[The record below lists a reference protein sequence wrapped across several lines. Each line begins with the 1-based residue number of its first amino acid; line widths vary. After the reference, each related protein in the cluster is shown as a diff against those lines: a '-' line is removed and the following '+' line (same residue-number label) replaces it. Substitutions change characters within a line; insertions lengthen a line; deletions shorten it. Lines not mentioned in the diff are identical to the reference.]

1 MSFFPARADSAL
13 VRTQMMEQAKK
24 RTFLVHRRGGLVVW
38 SGRSRIG
45 KTSTA
50 EWLESEI
57 NDRYDPENGDAFRAH
72 YYEVG
77 ELGRRAAGHTKQ
89 AIRALHHAPLGRL
102 DEGVY
107 RSSPPEDLAQ
117 LVIHGL
123 RRRAIEMIFIDEA
136 GLYSIEAIRGLVLV
150 VDWARRLGHRLTLV
164 LIGMDD
170 IERTIGSNAQVNNR
184 VADWV
189 CFEPPKREEIFEL
202 IQRASAIFADRTLD
216 DPSTVELVE
225 WLEGTYSSLPGLILP
240 FLDKADAL
248 IGTREPTVRF
258 FSAIQSLAD
267 KDRNSIRAIVKGAN
281 VRNRRGRNGE
291 AEVTQ

>member
-13 VRTQMMEQAKK
+13 VRTQMMEQAKR

-50 EWLESEI
+50 EWLESEV
-57 NDRYDPENGDAFRAH
+57 NDRYDPENPDAFRAH

-89 AIRALHHAPLGRL
+89 AIRALYHAPLGRL

-123 RRRAIEMIFIDEA
+123 RRRAIEMIFVDEA

-170 IERTIGSNAQVNNR
+170 IERTIGSNPQVNNR
-184 VADWV
+184 VSDWV
-189 CFEPPKREEIFEL
+189 CFDPPKREELFEL
-202 IQRASAIFADRTLD
+202 TQRTSTIFADRTLD
-216 DPSTVELVE
+216 DPATVELVE
-225 WLEGTYSSLPGLILP
+225 WLERTHSSLPGLILP

-248 IGTREPTVRF
+248 IGTREPSVRF
-258 FSAIQSLAD
+258 FNAIQSLAE
-267 KDRNSIRAIVKGAN
+267 KDRNNIRDITKGKN
-281 VRNRRGRNGE
+281 MRDRRNRKGE
-291 AEVTQ
+291 EETEL